1 MSPQEKAGDDSI
13 DDDAE
18 LLALE
23 KILTEAEEQE
33 KINKS
38 TATTKKENPKPK
50 STIDDDAE
58 LLALDKILAEAEE
71 EEEKEKSIEKAKPK
85 SAAVPRLKEDS
96 TFADAFSYE
105 VDTKLAKKAAKDAER
120 NMEEV
125 DSSDDEEVRNFLE
138 RKYNEYGSDV
148 NKKLKQQSN
157 ASKEA
162 RIEKE
167 VDAMIR
173 QKESN
178 SSTSKDSL
186 NMHIKNPH
194 NPIKRQAL
202 ITNSFKAKV
211 STGSSSP
218 AATTSVKEQA
228 FLSTSQSS
236 SVYMDPVFGLRIIN
250 PLVSSSLLKE
260 RMAGRQPVAFSA
272 IACHTQRGDLSKDWV
287 IGGVLTHKGTTQKT
301 KKDKPF
307 CIWRLSDLR
316 GEIKTVSLFLF
327 GGAYKELWKTA
338 QGTCLAVLNPTVFEK
353 RAENTDVAC
362 LSIDTAAKVMI
373 LGQSKDLGH
382 CKSVKRN
389 GEVCNALVNLSECDT
404 CVFHMKQEFSK
415 MSKRSE
421 LQSANAGRGLQDLR
435 NKVLGKSEVF
445 YGGQS
450 YTAVPAKK
458 SAKLSSKDNQRLS
471 NLSEYAISP
480 FAGSVNHE
488 SKAKG
493 VTTIP
498 YAAREGPVSKIANNV
513 EASRKQ
519 RLKDLERLQILQAES
534 ARTGASSPSTPGPS
548 TPEVN
553 KTRESMFSK
562 QQTSTPSMG
571 NRTSPT
577 SSFSGSPS
585 LSSSLSTAADK
596 FKNREF
602 SFATKSPS
610 LSKDNFSI
618 EVNIGDRRAS
628 LAKQKALEILKKK
641 PIQKVDPNSTRGTR
655 EGKRRAID
663 DLNEKFMS
671 NDAKKQ
677 KLDEE
682 EKEKERK
689 SRIQRIMDATSSHTN
704 LIDMREREEQEKYFS
719 KLEKKEALEEKMLST
734 YKMACKAVICKTC
747 KYTAFSAAERCKQ
760 ERHPLKVVDAE
771 KRFFQC
777 KDCGNRTASVFRLPK
792 TCCSNCQ
799 GSRWER
805 CAMIRERKVATG
817 AQELSVRGDE
827 EMFIG
832 SISGKANLNLAVPED

>member
-1 MSPQEKAGDDSI
+1 MSPQERTNDESI

-23 KILTEAEEQE
+23 KILCEAEEQE
-33 KINKS
+33 K
-38 TATTKKENPKPK
+38 TKTPACKDNAKTKPKEN
-50 STIDDDAE
+50 IDDDAE

-71 EEEKEKSIEKAKPK
+71 EADNSAVKEKSKT
-85 SAAVPRLKEDS
+85 AAVPRLKEDS

-105 VDTKLAKKAAKDAER
+105 VDTKLAKKAAKEAESR
-120 NMEEV
+120 MEEV

-148 NKKLKQQSN
+148 NKKLKQQN
-157 ASKEA
+157 DARKEA
-162 RIEKE
+162 RVEKE
-167 VDAMIR
+167 VDAMIKE
-173 QKESN
+173 KESGIPK
-178 SSTSKDSL
+178 SSL
-186 NMHIKNPH
+186 NIHIKNQH
-194 NPIKRQAL
+194 NPVKRQSL

-211 STGSSSP
+211 SNEETT
-218 AATTSVKEQA
+218 AAGKGKSLNEQA
-228 FLSTSQSS
+228 FLSSGSSQC

-250 PLVSSSLLKE
+250 PLISSSLLKE
-260 RMAGRQPVAFSA
+260 RMAGRQPVAFA
-272 IACHTQRGDLSKDWV
+272 TIARHIQTGDLTKDWV
-287 IGGVLTHKGTTQKT
+287 IGGVLTHKGPTQKT

-327 GGAYKELWKTA
+327 GSAYKDLWKTA

-353 RAENTDVAC
+353 RSENTDVAC

-373 LGQSKDLGH
+373 LGQSKDLGA
-382 CKSVKRN
+382 CKAVKRN
-389 GEVCNALVNLSECDT
+389 GEICNALVNLSECDT
-404 CVFHMKQEFSK
+404 CVFHVKQEFSK

-488 SKAKG
+488 SKPKTG

-498 YAAREGPVSKIANNV
+498 YAAREGPVSKIACNV
-513 EASRKQ
+513 EAGRKQ

-534 ARTGASSPSTPGPS
+534 AKTGASSPSSPAAPS
-548 TPEVN
+548 TPQSV
-553 KTRESMFSK
+553 KSRDSIFSK
-562 QQTSTPSMG
+562 QQTSTPAAG
-571 NRTSPT
+571 KQTSPT
-577 SSFSGSPS
+577 TSSSS
-585 LSSSLSTAADK
+585 LSSSFSSASDK

-602 SFATKSPS
+602 SFTTKSPT
-610 LSKDNFSI
+610 LSKDNFSL
-618 EVNIGDRRAS
+618 EVNIGERRAS

-641 PIQKVDPNSTRGTR
+641 PIQKIDPNSTRGTR

-682 EKEKERK
+682 EREKERK

-777 KDCGNRTASVFRLPK
+777 KDCGNRTVSVFRLPK
-792 TCCSNCQ
+792 TCCSNCN

-832 SISGKANLNLAVPED
+832 SISGKANLNLAVPDD

>member
-1 MSPQEKAGDDSI
+1 MSPQEKTNDESI

-23 KILTEAEEQE
+23 KILSEAEQQE
-33 KINKS
+33 KANETS
-38 TATTKKENPKPK
+38 LVKENPKP
-50 STIDDDAE
+50 TAT
-58 LLALDKILAEAEE
+58 
-71 EEEKEKSIEKAKPK
+71 
-85 SAAVPRLKEDS
+85 VPRLKEDS

-105 VDTKLAKKAAKDAER
+105 VDTKLAKKAAKEAESR
-120 NMEEV
+120 MEEV

-148 NKKLKQQSN
+148 NKKLKEQSK

-167 VDAMIR
+167 VNAMIKE
-173 QKESN
+173 KESGGGGGV
-178 SSTSKDSL
+178 TKDSL

-194 NPIKRQAL
+194 NPVKRQAL
-202 ITNSFKAKV
+202 ITNTFKAKV
-211 STGSSSP
+211 ENSSTAGSS
-218 AATTSVKEQA
+218 AKEQA
-228 FLSTSQSS
+228 FLSSGSSQG

-353 RAENTDVAC
+353 RAESTDVAC

-373 LGQSKDLGH
+373 LGQSKDLGA
-382 CKSVKRN
+382 CKAVKRN

-404 CVFHMKQEFSK
+404 CVFHVKQEFSK

-488 SKAKG
+488 SKPKTG

-498 YAAREGPVSKIANNV
+498 YAAREGPVSKIAGNV
-513 EASRKQ
+513 EACRKQ

-548 TPEVN
+548 TPQSN
-553 KTRESMFSK
+553 KTRDSIFSK
-562 QQTSTPSMG
+562 QQTSTPSVG
-571 NRTSPT
+571 KQISPT

-585 LSSSLSTAADK
+585 PSFSTAADK

-602 SFATKSPS
+602 SFTTKSPT

-747 KYTAFSAAERCKQ
+747 KYTAFSAAERCKK
-760 ERHPLKVVDAE
+760 EGHPLKVVDAE

-777 KDCGNRTASVFRLPK
+777 KDCGNRTVSVFRLPK
-792 TCCSNCQ
+792 TCCSNCN

-832 SISGKANLNLAVPED
+832 SIAGKANLNLAVPDD